1 MRPVAPVCLPLL
13 LLAIGCAG
21 SGDAAREPVAGP
33 PAAVANPSR
42 GLARGP
48 ALTFSYETLDGR
60 ELSTASLAGRLSVI
74 GFVATYDVA
83 SQAEARFL
91 AGLFRDHT
99 PRINAALLVLE
110 ASENRPLV
118 EAFVAALKLPYPV
131 ALADAPTIAGEG
143 PFAGLHHVP
152 SVVILDAEGREA
164 FRHVGLVTQ
173 EALDEVLR
181 RIERENARSAR

>member
-1 MRPVAPVCLPLL
+1 MRSLAPAGLPLVL
-13 LLAIGCAG
+13 FALGCAG
-21 SGDAAREPVAGP
+21 SGDAVREPAAAT
-33 PAAVANPSR
+33 PAAAAEAAP
-42 GLARGP
+42 ARGP
-48 ALTFSYETLDGR
+48 ALSFSYETLDGR
-60 ELSTASLAGRLSVI
+60 ELSTASLAGRFSVI

-91 AGLFRDHT
+91 AGLLRDHT

-118 EAFVAALKLPYPV
+118 EAFAATLKLPYPV

-164 FRHVGLVTQ
+164 FRHVGLITQ
-173 EALDEVLR
+173 EALEEVLR
-181 RIERENARSAR
+181 GLEREGARPAR

>member
-1 MRPVAPVCLPLL
+1 MRPLAPVCTPLL
-13 LLAIGCAG
+13 LLAIGCG
-21 SGDAAREPVAGP
+21 GGGDAVREPAAGP
-33 PAAVANPSR
+33 PLAAAAPVP
-42 GLARGP
+42 GP
-48 ALTFSYETLDGR
+48 VRSFSYETLDGR
-60 ELSTASLAGRLSVI
+60 ELSTGSLSGRFSVI

-99 PRINAALLVLE
+99 PRVNAALLVLE

-152 SVVILDAEGREA
+152 SVVVLDAGGREV
-164 FRHVGLVTQ
+164 FRHVGLITQ
-173 EALDEVLR
+173 EALEEVLR
-181 RIERENARSAR
+181 GLERASARPAR

>member
-1 MRPVAPVCLPLL
+1 MRSLALACLPLA
-13 LLAIGCAG
+13 LLAIGCG
-21 SGDAAREPVAGP
+21 GGGDAVREP
-33 PAAVANPSR
+33 AAASPVEAEAP
-42 GLARGP
+42 ARGP
-48 ALTFSYETLDGR
+48 VRSFSYETLDGR
-60 ELSTASLAGRLSVI
+60 ELSTASLAGRFSVI

-118 EAFVAALKLPYPV
+118 EAFVATLKLPYPV
-131 ALADAPTIAGEG
+131 ALADAATIAGEG

-152 SVVILDAEGREA
+152 SVVILDPEGKEA
-164 FRHVGLVTQ
+164 FRHVGLITQ
-173 EALDEVLR
+173 ESLEEVLR
-181 RIERENARSAR
+181 RLEREGARTAR

>member
-1 MRPVAPVCLPLL
+1 MRPLAPVGLPLL

-21 SGDAAREPVAGP
+21 SGDAVREPPAGP
-33 PAAVANPSR
+33 PATAEVP
-42 GLARGP
+42 ARGP
-48 ALTFSYETLDGR
+48 VRTFSYETLDGR
-60 ELSTASLAGRLSVI
+60 ALSTASLAGRFSVI

-99 PRINAALLVLE
+99 PRVNAALLVLE

-152 SVVILDAEGREA
+152 SVVILDPEGREA
-164 FRHVGLVTQ
+164 FRHVGLITQ
-173 EALDEVLR
+173 ETLEEVLR
-181 RIERENARSAR
+181 RLEREGARSAR

>member
-1 MRPVAPVCLPLL
+1 MRPLAPVGLPLL
-13 LLAIGCAG
+13 LLAMGCAG
-21 SGDAAREPVAGP
+21 SGDAVREPAAGP
-33 PAAVANPSR
+33 PATAEVP
-42 GLARGP
+42 ARGP
-48 ALTFSYETLDGR
+48 VRTFSYETLDGR
-60 ELSTASLAGRLSVI
+60 ALSTASLAGRFSVI

-143 PFAGLHHVP
+143 SFAGLHHVP
-152 SVVILDAEGREA
+152 SVVILDPEGREA
-164 FRHVGLVTQ
+164 FRHVGLITQ
-173 EALDEVLR
+173 EALEEVLR
-181 RIERENARSAR
+181 RLEREGARPAR

>member
-1 MRPVAPVCLPLL
+1 MRSLAPVCLPLVL
-13 LLAIGCAG
+13 LVSGCAG
-21 SGDAAREPVAGP
+21 GHAVLE
-33 PAAVANPSR
+33 PAAAPEAAAAAP
-42 GLARGP
+42 ARGP
-48 ALTFSYETLDGR
+48 VRSFSYETLDGR
-60 ELSTASLAGRLSVI
+60 ELSTASLAGRFSVI

-118 EAFVAALKLPYPV
+118 EAFVATLKLPYPV

-152 SVVILDAEGREA
+152 SVVILDPEGREA
-164 FRHVGLVTQ
+164 FRYVGLITQ
-173 EALDEVLR
+173 EALEEALR
-181 RIERENARSAR
+181 GLERENAPSAR